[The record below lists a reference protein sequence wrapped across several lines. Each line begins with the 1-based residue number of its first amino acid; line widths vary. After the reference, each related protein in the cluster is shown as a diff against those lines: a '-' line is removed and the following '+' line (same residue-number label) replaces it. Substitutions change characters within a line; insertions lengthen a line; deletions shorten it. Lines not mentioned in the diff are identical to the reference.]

1 MPLKPHG
8 TSAYVDEQGKAIAT
22 AEFQDFA
29 PCVAVCFGCCV
40 PEAQKKRTF
49 LNAYDNKA
57 MYNKVWAPLLCL
69 TDDEKCMTD
78 QVAVFFYDK
87 PPFRTGMLLCIPLT
101 CCGPPVIFSNTPKFL
116 CIDCAPCF
124 GSQVMV
130 APFNCFGLKAY
141 LCCGN
146 PCYTQCAYPL
156 VGSLKNPDA
165 FLEKL
170 NAIVTTYHNKHAI
183 PEGERAIFESVSGN
197 ILDFGGTKK
206 IGAKTGGAPPAAIEM
221 AR

>member
-78 QVAVFFYDK
+78 QVSVYFYDK

-156 VGSLKNPDA
+156 VGSLKNPGA
-165 FLEKL
+165 LL
-170 NAIVTTYHNKHAI
+170 RTRS
-183 PEGERAIFESVSGN
+183 PRAS
-197 ILDFGGTKK
+197 L
-206 IGAKTGGAPPAAIEM
+206 PPALKPPACPLQRTSSSHVALDDEP
-221 AR
+221 R